1 MSIYQNQKSIKPK
14 PEDVAADFLDN
25 KKAALFLDIIDFIRA
40 DKINIS
46 WVSGNSWGLNVK
58 GKRIAFLKIYNGN
71 WLFCQQPRHMK
82 FYNEVKD
89 DDLKNFVC
97 SYIRAKTCID
107 GTCGEHP
114 NMPKTDFN
122 APNVCTCWPLR
133 IYILDKKTLEYTKQ
147 LIALSKNYIIN
158 ELQAMKA

>member
-25 KKAALFLDIIDFIRA
+25 KKTELFLDIIDFIRA

-58 GKRIAFLKIYNGN
+58 GKRIAFLKICNGN
-71 WLFCQQPRHMK
+71 WIFRQQPRHMK
-82 FYNEVKD
+82 FYNEMKN

-97 SYIRAKTCID
+97 SYICAKTCID
-107 GTCGEHP
+107 GTCDEHP

-133 IYILDKKTLEYTKQ
+133 IYDPDKEALEYTKQ
-147 LIALSKNYIIN
+147 LIAFSKKYILN
-158 ELQAMKA
+158 ELQVMKA